1 MPEVKNRYT
10 GAVFTVPAGHHSL
23 SNPAEYEVLSL
34 TDSVVEEAEKEPTDD
49 SFLAELE
56 NATEEEVDAFILDQG
71 VDIGRAKT
79 LEGKKQKI
87 IGHLGL

>member
-34 TDSVVEEAEKEPTDD
+34 TDSVAEEEPTDD

-56 NATEEEVDAFILDQG
+56 NATEEELDAFILDQG

-87 IGHLGL
+87 IEHLGL